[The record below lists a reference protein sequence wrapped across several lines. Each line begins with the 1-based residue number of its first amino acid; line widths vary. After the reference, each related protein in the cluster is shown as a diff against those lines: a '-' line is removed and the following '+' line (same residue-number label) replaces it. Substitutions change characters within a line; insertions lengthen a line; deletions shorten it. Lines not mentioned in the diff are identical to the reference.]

1 MASGTIKLYSILV
14 DKGVER
20 EIAMDA
26 VSEFITREEAA
37 SSLAT
42 KQDITK
48 LVMWMAG
55 LLIAQTATIVAVIAL
70 FF

>member
-20 EIAMDA
+20 EIAMEA
-26 VSEFITREEAA
+26 VSEFITRDEAA

-42 KQDITK
+42 KQDIAK

-55 LLIAQTATIVAVIAL
+55 LLVGQTATIVAVIAL

>member
-1 MASGTIKLYSILV
+1 MSSGTIKLYSILV

-20 EIAMDA
+20 EIAMEA
-26 VSEFITREEAA
+26 VSEFITRDEAA

-42 KQDITK
+42 KQDIAK

-55 LLIAQTATIVAVIAL
+55 LLVGQTATIVAVIAL